1 MIQALIGPIANL
13 AGTWLEGKVE
23 TKKAETGAK
32 VAKAK
37 AEAVIMEK
45 KATGEIDWD
54 LKMADASANSWKDEW
69 LTILFSVP
77 LILAFCGDWGNEIVQ
92 AGFTALET
100 MPTWYQYS
108 LGGIVSASIGM
119 RSVSKFFTGKK

>member
-1 MIQALIGPIANL
+1 MIQFLGPIANL

-54 LKMADASANSWKDEW
+54 LKMADASAHSWKDEW
-69 LTILFSVP
+69 LTILLSIPFLLCFISDTTREM
-77 LILAFCGDWGNEIVQ
+77 AF
-92 AGFTALET
+92 AGFQALEQA
-100 MPTWYQYS
+100 PRWYTYS
-108 LGGIVSASIGM
+108 FGVVIAASFGIRSAT
-119 RSVSKFFTGKK
+119 KFFGGKK